1 MPRSPSPRRRRSRSR
16 SNERRR
22 RSRSPRDRQR
32 SQPKDLTREDKIKY
46 AKEKQREAGIAAAQH
61 VLDSQKKDIDTIGQK
76 LDDTQNNLDAK
87 LNDVQNTL
95 DAKLND
101 VQSSIDAK
109 LDDIRAVLDFL
120 KEKREKKDVKK
131 NRNSA

>member
-1 MPRSPSPRRRRSRSR
+1 MPPTPSPRRRRSRSR

-61 VLDSQKKDIDTIGQK
+61 VLDTQKKDIDAIGQK
-76 LDDTQNNLDAK
+76 LDDAQNNFDAK
-87 LNDVQNTL
+87 LNDIQN
-95 DAKLND
+95 
-101 VQSSIDAK
+101 SIDAK